1 MSHILTLRR
10 KTSHAGTSLVH
21 DGSEDVVLATV
32 FGIVKNLSYETVLN
46 PWLYRVTDGI
56 IPTSDD
62 WHLSFWESQP
72 VPAGL
77 VEGSTKVDLEMDSEP
92 ALVFVEVKLAA
103 VPSTGTTHD
112 PNRNQLVRNLDIGYN
127 RSARSG
133 KKFAVLYIT
142 PDSVEPAIV
151 AEIRGSARAFPANE
165 GATPERIR
173 TCLYWCPWAS
183 IGTITHD
190 ALERDSLN
198 ETEKWFAFDLL
209 AYLKFKGLWNESLSD
224 KLLTQIQ
231 GDKLYRALLPDGM
244 FIPYGQNK
252 SVLDESWRTNVWD
265 EVELRKLL
273 KSLGDRE
280 KALLKI
286 IAEASDVSLSQS
298 AIFDKLPFLGR
309 SPDALSALKR
319 GISKTC
325 KGQAKAPLLLPG
337 GGSGDNRRH
346 AINGQLGALR
356 DVVISVSKEFS
367 DPRRLIRQ

>member
-1 MSHILTLRR
+1 LH
-10 KTSHAGTSLVH
+10 
-21 DGSEDVVLATV
+21 
-32 FGIVKNLSYETVLN
+32 
-46 PWLYRVTDGI
+46 RVTDGI

-103 VPSTGTTHD
+103 VPSTGTAHD

-133 KKFAVLYIT
+133 KKFAVLYIS
-142 PDSVEPAIV
+142 PDSVKPAII
-151 AEIRGSARAFPANE
+151 AEIRRSVRAFPANE
-165 GATPERIR
+165 GAPPERIR
-173 TCLYWCPWAS
+173 MCLYRWPWAS
-183 IGTITHD
+183 IGDITHD
-190 ALERDSLN
+190 ALERDGLT

-209 AYLKFKGLWNESLSD
+209 ASLKFKGLWNGALSD

-231 GDKLYRALLPDGM
+231 GDKLYRALLPDGR

-252 SVLDESWRTNVWD
+252 SVLDESWRNNAW
-265 EVELRKLL
+265 EEGELCKLL
-273 KSLGDRE
+273 KSLGDCE

-286 IAEASDVSLSQS
+286 IAEAPDVSLSQS
-298 AIFDKLPFLGR
+298 AIIEKLPFLGR
-309 SPDALSALKR
+309 SPDALSTLKR
-319 GISKTC
+319 GISRAC

-337 GGSGDNRRH
+337 GGSGDNRIHQR
-346 AINGQLGALR
+346 QLANA
-356 DVVISVSKEFS
+356 
-367 DPRRLIRQ
+367 